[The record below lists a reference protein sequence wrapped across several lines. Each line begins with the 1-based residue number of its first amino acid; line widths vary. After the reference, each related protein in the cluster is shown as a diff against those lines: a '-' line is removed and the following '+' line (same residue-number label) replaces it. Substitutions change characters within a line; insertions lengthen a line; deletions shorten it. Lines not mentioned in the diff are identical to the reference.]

1 MNSWMRTI
9 TRRTVAVAVLAL
21 AAGNALAAAAPAELT
36 GMWQG
41 KLAVDPK
48 NSLTIQ
54 MTFSKDAK
62 GAYSAVLNSPDNPA
76 LKNAPA
82 SDVTWDGTNL
92 KLKVPSLQ
100 GSYAAALKAGS
111 LDGQWTQPG
120 GNLPL
125 VLAPYSKPVLTK
137 QAASQLIGGWFG
149 KVSMA
154 GQTPTVQFRFEDD
167 GKGGLKGTLSI
178 PDLGANGIPLGD
190 IEFVNNN
197 LTVRIPQ
204 ANNGTFTG
212 TLANGAIK
220 GALKVPA
227 PGVPPDG
234 APLELK
240 KGDYVPPVFALKLD
254 GAAFAKISGKWTGK
268 LEPPPGPNG
277 QKVVLTVVLTFNTNS
292 NGEYVGSLEVP
303 EQRLKTAIN
312 EATLTGDTLAVK
324 INAIPG
330 GGGYTGKLSGNTL
343 AGNWSQ
349 GPNSLPLNLTRAP

>member
-1 MNSWMRTI
+1 MKSWMRSI
-9 TRRTVAVAVLAL
+9 TRRTLTVAVLSL
-21 AAGNALAAAAPAELT
+21 ATGVAFAAAPPDLT

-41 KLAVDPK
+41 KLAVDAK

-54 MTFSKDAK
+54 MTFAKDAK
-62 GAYSAVLNSPDNPA
+62 GALTAVLNSPDNPA
-76 LKNAPA
+76 LKNTAA
-82 SDVTWDGTNL
+82 SGVTWDGTSL
-92 KLKVPSLQ
+92 KLQVPALQ
-100 GSYAAALKAGS
+100 GSYAATMKGGS

-137 QAASQLIGGWFG
+137 AAAAQLVGGWFG

-190 IEFVNNN
+190 IEFANNN
-197 LTVRIPQ
+197 LSVRIPQ
-204 ANNGTFTG
+204 ANNGTFMG
-212 TLANGAIK
+212 TLANGVIK

-240 KGDYVPPVFALKLD
+240 KGDYVPPVHALKLTSEQF
-254 GAAFAKISGKWTGK
+254 AALNGKWTGK
-268 LEPPPGPNG
+268 LEPPPGPDG
-277 QKVVLTVVLTFNTNS
+277 QTRSLTMIVTFNTNA
-292 NGEYVGSLEVP
+292 NGQYVGSIEVP
-303 EQRLKTAIN
+303 EQRLKGVSVN
-312 EATLTGDTLAVK
+312 EATFADGTLSFKVSAV
-324 INAIPG
+324 PG
-330 GGGYTGKLSGNTL
+330 GGGYTGKVTGNT
-343 AGNWSQ
+343 ATGNWTQ
-349 GPNSLPLNLTRAP
+349 GPNSIPLNLTRTP

>member
-1 MNSWMRTI
+1 MNSRMRTI
-9 TRRTVAVAVLAL
+9 TRRALAVAVLAL

-48 NSLTIQ
+48 QSLTIQ
-54 MTFSKDAK
+54 MTFTKDAK
-62 GAYSAVLNSPDNPA
+62 GAYTAVLNSPDNPA

-111 LDGQWTQPG
+111 LEGQWTQPG

-137 QAASQLIGGWFG
+137 QASAQLVGGWFG

-154 GQTPTVQFRFEDD
+154 GQNPTVQFRFEDD
-167 GKGGLKGTLSI
+167 GKGGLKGTLAI
-178 PDLGANGIPLGD
+178 PDMGANGIPLGD
-190 IEFVNNN
+190 IEFVNNV

-204 ANNGTFTG
+204 ANNGTFIG
-212 TLANGAIK
+212 TMANGVIK

-234 APLELK
+234 APLELT
-240 KGDYVPPVFALKLD
+240 KGDYVPPVYALKLD
-254 GAAFAKISGKWTGK
+254 SAAFAKISGKWTGK
-268 LEPPPGPNG
+268 LESPPGPNG
-277 QKVVLTVVLTFNTNS
+277 QTRTLTMNLTFNTNA
-292 NGEYVGSLEVP
+292 NGQYIGTLEVP
-303 EQRLKTAIN
+303 EQRAKISIS
-312 EATLTGDTLAVK
+312 EATFAGDTLTFKTNLPA
-324 INAIPG
+324 AS
-330 GGGYTGKLSGNTL
+330 YTGKLAGNTVT
-343 AGNWSQ
+343 GSWSQ
-349 GPNSLPLNLTRAP
+349 GPGNVPLVLTKTP